1 METNIAKIQ
10 KYKSWGMSLTPAI
23 YKPDDKSKDKHPVCL
38 KDEKGKFTW
47 NVIAKKEWTDE
58 DLAAALETKR
68 LAVYHNPGKYGA
80 PGQRF
85 MDAESDDKTF
95 KVNNYF
101 VCFPDTYTIGKKVNG
116 KIITTRKV

>member
-47 NVIAKKEWTDE
+47 NVIAKKEWKDE
-58 DLAAALETKR
+58 D
-68 LAVYHNPGKYGA
+68 
-80 PGQRF
+80 
-85 MDAESDDKTF
+85 DIKTIVGCVLF
-95 KVNNYF
+95 I
-101 VCFPDTYTIGKKVNG
+101 IGLSILFYYQDWFTFDHDGPIFDEIMIWKN
-116 KIITTRKV
+116 